1 VTRLSATSRNQ
12 EVRCPVVEAWD
23 GVSLDALRNPWTGAA
38 RLLLSDNL
46 TGRPPLWGTEVRVG
60 WHAGELLVLFLCQDP
75 EPWAT
80 LTERDG
86 SLWEEE
92 VVEVFLDPF
101 GEGDCYFEFEV
112 NPLNTVLDLFVRRVR
127 SGLRK
132 DRDWHCDGLR
142 TAAGRLTYGWVAGLA
157 IPFSSMGN
165 CDPTAAGWRLNFCR
179 IERPKNQPRE
189 LSAWSPTFAKTFH
202 VPERFGFAKLAPTSP
217 ETRPA

>member
-1 VTRLSATSRNQ
+1 MGVTPPSGTNPHRT
-12 EVRCPVVEAWD
+12 VRCPVVDPWD
-23 GVSLDALRNPWTGAA
+23 GASLDALRSPWTGAA
-38 RLLLSDNL
+38 RLLLSENL

-86 SLWEEE
+86 PLWEEE
-92 VVEVFLDPF
+92 VVEVFVDPF
-101 GEGDCYFEFEV
+101 GDGDCYFEFEV

-127 SGLRK
+127 TGLRK
-132 DRDWHCDGLR
+132 DFAWDCDGLR

-157 IPFSSMGN
+157 IPFRSFGN
-165 CDPTAAGWRLNFCR
+165 WEPTATGWRLNFCR
-179 IERPKNQPRE
+179 IERPRNRPRE

-202 VPERFGFAKLAPTSP
+202 VPERFGLA
-217 ETRPA
+217 ELA

>member
-1 VTRLSATSRNQ
+1 MGVTPPSGTNPHRK
-12 EVRCPVVEAWD
+12 VRCPVVDPWD
-23 GVSLDALRNPWTGAA
+23 GASLDALRSPWTGAA
-38 RLLLSDNL
+38 RLLLSENF

-86 SLWEEE
+86 PLWEEE
-92 VVEVFLDPF
+92 VVEVFVDPF
-101 GEGDCYFEFEV
+101 GDGDCYFEFEV

-127 SGLRK
+127 TGLRK
-132 DRDWHCDGLR
+132 DFAWDCDGLR

-157 IPFSSMGN
+157 IPFRSFGN
-165 CDPTAAGWRLNFCR
+165 WEPTATGWRLNFCR
-179 IERPKNQPRE
+179 IERPRNRPRE

-202 VPERFGFAKLAPTSP
+202 VPERFGLA
-217 ETRPA
+217 ELA